1 MSGGS
6 VRLVAGLG
14 NPGREYEGT
23 PHNIGFAVV
32 DLLAERLDC
41 RMRRGMWISARVSRA
56 TWAGESLVM
65 VEPLTFM
72 NASGEA
78 VGPLMRR
85 HGVKPEGLVV
95 VLDDADLPL
104 GRIRIRPQG
113 GAGGH
118 RGLASIIEAVGTET
132 FPRVRVGIGRRG
144 DEKDALVGHV
154 LTPFGADDR
163 SAAGAAVTRA
173 AEAVLWL
180 VEHGVASAMNRFN
193 GALAP
198 DDDSAKEMKE

>member
-1 MSGGS
+1 
-6 VRLVAGLG
+6 LVAGLG
-14 NPGREYEGT
+14 NPGRAYERT

-32 DLLAERLDC
+32 DLIAERLDC
-41 RMRRGMWISARVSRA
+41 RMRESLRVSARVARTA
-56 TWAGESLVM
+56 WAGVPLVL

-85 HGVKPEGLVV
+85 HGVTADDLIV
-95 VLDDADLPL
+95 VLDDADLSL

-113 GAGGH
+113 SAGGH
-118 RGLASIIEAVGTET
+118 RGLASIIEAVGTAA

-144 DEKDALVGHV
+144 DEENALVGHV
-154 LTPFGADDR
+154 LTPFDAESR
-163 SAAGAAVTRA
+163 SAASAAVARA

-180 VEHGVASAMNRFN
+180 VEHGVESAMNRFN
-193 GALAP
+193 GTLAP
-198 DDDSAKEMKE
+198 GDDSVKEMKE

>member
-1 MSGGS
+1 M
-6 VRLVAGLG
+6 RLVAGLG
-14 NPGREYEGT
+14 NPGREYERT

-32 DLLAERLDC
+32 DMLAERLDC
-41 RMRRGMWISARVSRA
+41 RMRRSLRFPARLSRA
-56 TWAGESLVM
+56 SWAGESLVL

-85 HGVKPEGLVV
+85 HGVVPDGLVV

-104 GRIRIRPQG
+104 GRLRIRSQG

-118 RGLASIIEAVGTET
+118 RGLASIIEAVGTDA
-132 FPRVRVGIGRRG
+132 FPRVRIGIGRRG
-144 DEKDALVGHV
+144 GAEGALVGHV
-154 LTPFGADDR
+154 LTPFDSDGRSVAD
-163 SAAGAAVTRA
+163 AAVTRA
-173 AEAVLWL
+173 AESVLWL

-193 GALAP
+193 GTLTP
-198 DDDSAKEMKE
+198 DGDSAKEMKE